1 MHMDQRSVR
10 DILAGKTYFI
20 RTFGCQM
27 NQHDSERVSGLLD
40 SYGCLMALDPE
51 HADIV
56 VFMTCCVRE
65 AADTR
70 LYGQCNSCKSLPP
83 SPSGKRVVAV
93 GGCIAQRD
101 GEGLLTN
108 VDNVNVIFGTH
119 SIAHVAELI
128 AEAFL
133 DGKRHIR
140 TNEHE
145 DTDAMSMPWH
155 RETQYHAWVPI
166 MTGCNNFCTYCIV
179 PYTRGRERSRDV
191 ESILN
196 EIRDMRDKGFKEAT
210 LLGQNVNSYAF
221 EKDGETVTFPMLL
234 ERVALEAPNMRIR
247 FVTSHPKDMSDDTLR
262 VIAAH
267 NNICKYIHLPAQ
279 SGSSKILK
287 VMNRKYTREWY
298 LDRIAAIRRIV
309 PEASIATDLFCGFHS
324 ETEEDYQETLSLM
337 REVRYDAAFL
347 FKYSE
352 RPGTYAAKHLP
363 DTVSEEEK
371 VRRLQG
377 MIDLQNQLSEESNLR
392 DIGKEF
398 EVLIEGFS
406 KRSREQLFGRTSQNK
421 VVIFDK
427 KNYKVGQFVKVRINR
442 ASSATLFGETID

>member
-1 MHMDQRSVR
+1 MDQRSVR

-40 SYGCLMALDPE
+40 SYGCLMALDPA

-166 MTGCNNFCTYCIV
+166 MTGCNNFCTYCVI
-179 PYTRGRERSRDV
+179 PYTRGRIRSLPPEEMARQAAHLAAEGYRELVLTGIEIASYGRD
-191 ESILN
+191 LPG
-196 EIRDMRDKGFKEAT
+196 KLT
-210 LLGQNVNSYAF
+210 LADAV
-221 EKDGETVTFPMLL
+221 ETV
-234 ERVALEAPNMRIR
+234 AAAAPQMR
-247 FVTSHPKDMSDDTLR
+247 LR
-262 VIAAH
+262 LGSIEPTVITEDFCRRAAATGQVCRH
-267 NNICKYIHLPAQ
+267 FHLSLQ
-279 SGSSKILK
+279 SGCDRTLAR
-287 VMNRKYTREWY
+287 MNRKYNTAEFLACVER
-298 LDRIAAIRRIV
+298 LRRYFPGCALTADMI
-309 PEASIATDLFCGFHS
+309 TGFPG
-324 ETEEDYQETLSLM
+324 ETEADQAAA
-337 REVRYDAAFL
+337 VAFL
-347 FKYSE
+347 EQVGFAAVHVFPYSR
-352 RPGTYAAKHLP
+352 RPGTKADAMP
-363 DTVSEEEK
+363 E
-371 VRRLQG
+371 
-377 MIDLQNQLSEESNLR
+377 QLSHAVKSARAHEAQRVADACKQRYL
-392 DIGKEF
+392 
-398 EVLIEGFS
+398 V
-406 KRSREQLFGRTSQNK
+406 QQ
-421 VVIFDK
+421 
-427 KNYKVGQFVKVRINR
+427 VGQTLPVLFETEHDGGWVGHSDNYCLVRAAGDDLRGLVKNVKI
-442 ASSATLFGETID
+442 SAVSGQMLVGDLV

>member
-1 MHMDQRSVR
+1 MDQRSVR

-40 SYGCLMALDPE
+40 SYGCLMALDPA

-119 SIAHVAELI
+119 SIAYVAELI

-166 MTGCNNFCTYCIV
+166 MTGCNNFCT
-179 PYTRGRERSRDV
+179 
-191 ESILN
+191 
-196 EIRDMRDKGFKEAT
+196 
-210 LLGQNVNSYAF
+210 
-221 EKDGETVTFPMLL
+221 
-234 ERVALEAPNMRIR
+234 
-247 FVTSHPKDMSDDTLR
+247 
-262 VIAAH
+262 
-267 NNICKYIHLPAQ
+267 
-279 SGSSKILK
+279 
-287 VMNRKYTREWY
+287 
-298 LDRIAAIRRIV
+298 
-309 PEASIATDLFCGFHS
+309 
-324 ETEEDYQETLSLM
+324 
-337 REVRYDAAFL
+337 
-347 FKYSE
+347 
-352 RPGTYAAKHLP
+352 
-363 DTVSEEEK
+363 
-371 VRRLQG
+371 
-377 MIDLQNQLSEESNLR
+377 
-392 DIGKEF
+392 
-398 EVLIEGFS
+398 
-406 KRSREQLFGRTSQNK
+406 
-421 VVIFDK
+421 
-427 KNYKVGQFVKVRINR
+427 
-442 ASSATLFGETID
+442 